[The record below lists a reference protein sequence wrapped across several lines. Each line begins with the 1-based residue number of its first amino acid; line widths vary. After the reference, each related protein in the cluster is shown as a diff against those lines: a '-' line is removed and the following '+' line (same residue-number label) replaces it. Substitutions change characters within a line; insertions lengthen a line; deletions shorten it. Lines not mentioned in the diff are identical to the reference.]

1 MLLFGVLLAIV
12 SFLVFGIWLK
22 WDLIFNI
29 GFYAGMFFSWYFFIK
44 AIIVVTKYKLQKIKE
59 IKILPSLTAQHLLT
73 EVLQDTNI

>member
-1 MLLFGVLLAIV
+1 MTREECSTKYFSFIKKMLLFGVLLAIV

-44 AIIVVTKYKLQKIKE
+44 AIIVVTKYKLQK
-59 IKILPSLTAQHLLT
+59 
-73 EVLQDTNI
+73 